1 MMLSLDKNQLNNEI
15 IQNSWIMTESKK
27 NLIFYNNKEFSL
39 WDKSLLDIGIDPL
52 KLINYSGNA

>member
-1 MMLSLDKNQLNNEI
+1 
-15 IQNSWIMTESKK
+15 MTESKK

-39 WDKSLLDIGIDPL
+39 WNKSLLDIGIDPL